1 MPVKTPAILNY
12 DITAYSGDSLNCAIS
27 WKNPD
32 GTYVNFVGATA
43 LAQIK
48 LQKTDTT
55 VVDTFTVTLG
65 NSANNISFS
74 LTAAQIAALTI
85 KQKYYYDIQITSGT
99 TVRTY
104 VVGTLKTTQ
113 DVTRA

>member
-1 MPVKTPAILNY
+1 MPVKTPAILTY
-12 DITAYSGDSLNCAIS
+12 DITAYSGDSLNCVVS

-32 GTYVNFVGATA
+32 GTYVNFIGATA

-55 VVDTFTVTLG
+55 SVGTFTVTLG
-65 NSANNISFS
+65 NAANNISFS

-85 KQKYYYDIQITSGT
+85 KQKYYYDIQITNGT
-99 TVRTY
+99 DVRTY
-104 VVGTLKTTQ
+104 IVGTLKTTQ

>member
-1 MPVKTPAILNY
+1 MLVKVPAILTY
-12 DITAYSGDSLNCAIS
+12 DITAYSGDSLNCNFS

-32 GTYVNFVGATA
+32 GTYVDFVGATA

-55 VVDTFTVTLG
+55 AIDTFTVTLG
-65 NSANNISFS
+65 NAANNITFS
-74 LTAAQIAALTI
+74 LSAAQVAALTI

-99 TVRTY
+99 NVRTY
-104 VVGTLKTTQ
+104 IVGTLRTTQ
-113 DVTRA
+113 DVTRV